1 MWQEMIFF
9 FILAKAII
17 GMPAP
22 QTWAS

>member
-1 MWQEMIFF
+1 VARNDFF